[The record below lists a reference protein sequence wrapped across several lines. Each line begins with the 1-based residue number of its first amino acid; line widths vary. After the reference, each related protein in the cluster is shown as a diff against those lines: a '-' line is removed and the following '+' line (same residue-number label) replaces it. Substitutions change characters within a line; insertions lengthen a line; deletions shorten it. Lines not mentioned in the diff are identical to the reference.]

1 MRNVLII
8 LAASCL
14 LASCNQVETRPS
26 RRPMSEAEYAQR
38 FENRAEFLLRTIAQ
52 DDPNEVMTWA
62 NQAVSD
68 HHKYVLGPVIANLAT
83 GQDPNSAIRAL
94 EGMMEVNQAKEDRG
108 LYHFAAYY
116 RARIYLQYR
125 DKLPDRIVQA
135 TEHDVKNWMHI
146 MTRGGTENH
155 GFMHRTSGYIF
166 SEYIPGPYKGDRA
179 NQQWLEDWLIGQVR
193 KFYSAG
199 QGEYDSS
206 TYVVFTAAGWT
217 NVYDFTRREKM
228 KKFSR
233 AALEWLAAAQAV
245 KYFHGCNVGPEAR
258 GFAGSAVTSN
268 TDRLN
273 WLWFDDS
280 ARPVMEQG
288 WDKAGR
294 FIHAVAV
301 PAVSDYR
308 PDPIIRRIARKE
320 VPLPFE
326 HRASK
331 PQYYPAQAN
340 KDQEYLYV
348 ARNYAMGT
356 LYSPEKGVR
365 TRGTILP
372 QTTMFKACLLD
383 ANDVRA
389 FGMSNGYHG
398 HFPLEGRTPYDQYHQ
413 KRSAALNI
421 CYVPREEDARTRHR
435 SIFGYPEQVG
445 QPLQDGGWY
454 FWEVADAYLAARPL
468 NDQAARGVA
477 TTPGKDGK
485 PAPVKDK
492 DYAWLISPG
501 KLTGWAVQLGQKP
514 EYATLDAF
522 RKAVK
527 QKVTV
532 DTTNLQSSRM
542 ATMTTLEGDVISLHH
557 TGGPGGRPEAW
568 TNGKK
573 LTWNDWPVF
582 DSPYLKE
589 AAGSNRLWLSDGEN
603 ALTIDVSGEIPT
615 FTPTQADSNN

>member
-1 MRNVLII
+1 MRNVLLI

-38 FENRAEFLLRTIAQ
+38 FENRAEFLLRTIAR

-603 ALTIDVSGEIPT
+603 ALTIDVSGEMPT